1 MHRAVAPTHARTFA
15 RINSYLQHD
24 RCAGV
29 DRSRP
34 RLKELEGNPGKRPLN
49 NAEPK
54 PEGDL
59 YAAPEWMS
67 DTQREGWAYAITN
80 APYGLLKQLDRSMLA
95 IWVVAEDLHREAA
108 EKIAQ
113 YGLLTKSPN
122 AGLPLQSP
130 YLAILNKQAQ
140 IMLKAGAELG
150 FSPASRSRVQVVA
163 VSGSNPFLRNG
174 VRHDPFNPRP
184 KPWECGAYEPDEF
197 FDD

>member
-1 MHRAVAPTHARTFA
+1 MLRCSW
-15 RINSYLQHD
+15 RINSYLQHAM
-24 RCAGV
+24 RG
-29 DRSRP
+29 RRP
-34 RLKELEGNPGKRPLN
+34 KPTALKELEGNPGKRRLN
-49 NAEPK
+49 TAEPK

-67 DTQREGWAYAITN
+67 DSQREGWAYAITH

-140 IMLKAGAELG
+140 IMIKAGVELG

-184 KPWECGAYEPDEF
+184 KPWEFDGRHEPDEF
-197 FDD
+197 FGD